1 LLVRAKCS
9 DNPAKYRELR
19 YKFSENTGNSNLRV
33 HIENHHADEYE
44 KLCSEHGWKNQ
55 LPKHKVREELKLT
68 GQTTL
73 DGIARA
79 DVTNRERFTRQ
90 AFLRHIV
97 NFIVADDQV
106 RFK

>member
-1 LLVRAKCS
+1 MA
-9 DNPAKYRELR
+9 NPVKHRELR
-19 YKFSENTGNSNLRV
+19 YNFSENTGNSNLRV

-44 KLCSEHGWKNQ
+44 KLCIENGWKNQ
-55 LPKHKVREELKLT
+55 LPKHKAREELKLT

-73 DGIARA
+73 SGIARA
-79 DVTNRERFTRQ
+79 DVTNREIFSQQ

-106 RFK
+106 CFIITL